1 IEDAEMKADI
11 IGHLK
16 SINNDDDAFTKREA
30 RAALKEIMQNP
41 ENYIVKEDDGED
53 CIVIE

>member
-1 IEDAEMKADI
+1 DAEMKADI

-41 ENYIVKEDDGED
+41 ENYTVKEDDGED